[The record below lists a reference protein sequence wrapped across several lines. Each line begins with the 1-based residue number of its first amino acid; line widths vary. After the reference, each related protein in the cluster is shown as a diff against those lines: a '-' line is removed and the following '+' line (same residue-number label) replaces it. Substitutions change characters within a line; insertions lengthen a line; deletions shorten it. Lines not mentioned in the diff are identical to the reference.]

1 MCHITDPRAH
11 YGAASSQLSEPRC
24 LESRCDQEELAG
36 RPGKVS
42 CPPHIH
48 SYWEERQNRKL
59 TFGHC
64 LKATPL
70 SAAFESGDRASD
82 LLPGNNDLFLCQG
95 LGGLPRGARHLRRR
109 VTVFGKGVGGGRSQ
123 HFDRP
128 QKVKCVR
135 QDARDFR
142 LPCTCCQRLC
152 VCVQNVTVRDSDSAE
167 RRKKKSVGKTV
178 KTF

>member
-82 LLPGNNDLFLCQG
+82 LLP
-95 LGGLPRGARHLRRR
+95 
-109 VTVFGKGVGGGRSQ
+109 
-123 HFDRP
+123 
-128 QKVKCVR
+128 
-135 QDARDFR
+135 
-142 LPCTCCQRLC
+142 
-152 VCVQNVTVRDSDSAE
+152 
-167 RRKKKSVGKTV
+167 RK
-178 KTF
+178 